1 MKKYLLV
8 NEYEDIDDSLVHKQY
23 IVTEAETPTE
33 AILSDLK
40 DGLFGTAKNEYDEL
54 VDFGYLKKSTVDIR
68 EIQGSKTIGD
78 NLIYDILENSWLA
91 KKYMLN

>member
-40 DGLFGTAKNEYDEL
+40 DGLFGTAENEYDEL
-54 VDFGYLKKSTVDIR
+54 VDSGYLKKSTVDIR
-68 EIQGSKTIGD
+68 EMQGSKTIGD
-78 NLIYDILENSWLA
+78 NLIYGILE
-91 KKYMLN
+91 K

>member
-8 NEYEDIDDSLVHKQY
+8 NEYEDIDDFLVHKQY

-40 DGLFGTAKNEYDEL
+40 DGLFGTSENKYDKL

-68 EIQGSKTIGD
+68 EMQESKTIGD
-78 NLIYDILENSWLA
+78 NLIYDILGNS
-91 KKYMLN
+91 

>member
-40 DGLFGTAKNEYDEL
+40 DGLFGTAENEYDEL

-78 NLIYDILENSWLA
+78 NLIYDILENS
-91 KKYMLN
+91 

>member
-1 MKKYLLV
+1 MKKYLLL

-40 DGLFGTAKNEYDEL
+40 DGLFGTAENEYDEL

-78 NLIYDILENSWLA
+78 NLIYDILENS
-91 KKYMLN
+91 